1 MRNSQSFL
9 ILIINALRVRLRT
22 VFVNGFLFDT
32 TVDANFAASNPNKY
46 HMKRLLLLSVFCLA
60 MLGASAEIKYRSIDN
75 IKGTNIVLVD
85 ENAPQ
90 KVEITNA
97 VLLNNGS
104 EYPAKQI
111 RCDVADGVVT
121 YKLKFKRLTVFK
133 NCKVV
138 LTVNGHKVTVDVQ
151 KGMSER

>member
-1 MRNSQSFL
+1 ML
-9 ILIINALRVRLRT
+9 LRT
-22 VFVNGFLFDT
+22 FFVSNFLFAS
-32 TVDANFAASNPNKY
+32 TVDATFVASNSNNY
-46 HMKRLLLLSVFCLA
+46 HMKRKILMTVFCLA
-60 MLGASAEIKYRSIDN
+60 VLGASAEIRYQGIDN
-75 IKGTNIVLVD
+75 IKDTNIVLVD
-85 ENAPQ
+85 ENAPR

-111 RCDVADGVVT
+111 RCDVVDGIAT

-138 LTVNGHKVTVDVQ
+138 LTVNDHKETIDVQ
-151 KGMSER
+151 KYMSER

>member
-1 MRNSQSFL
+1 M
-9 ILIINALRVRLRT
+9 
-22 VFVNGFLFDT
+22 
-32 TVDANFAASNPNKY
+32 P
-46 HMKRLLLLSVFCLA
+46 VFCLA
-60 MLGASAEIKYRSIDN
+60 MLGASAEIRYQSIDN

-97 VLLNNGS
+97 VLLNSGS

-111 RCDVADGVVT
+111 RCDVVDGVAI

-133 NCKVV
+133 NCKVI
-138 LTVNGHKVTVDVQ
+138 LTVNGHKMTIDVQ
-151 KGMSER
+151 KDMSER

>member
-1 MRNSQSFL
+1 
-9 ILIINALRVRLRT
+9 
-22 VFVNGFLFDT
+22 
-32 TVDANFAASNPNKY
+32 
-46 HMKRLLLLSVFCLA
+46 MKRIFLMAVFCLG

-90 KVEITNA
+90 KIKITNA

-104 EYPAKQI
+104 EEYPAKQI
-111 RCDVADGVVT
+111 RCNVVDGVAT
-121 YKLKFKRLTVFK
+121 YKLKFERLTVFK

-138 LTVNGHKVTVDVQ
+138 LTVNGHKETIDVQ
-151 KGMSER
+151 KCMSER